1 VPRVRSVRFEICG
14 ESPNIK
20 RCVTLVDSDRVNR
33 EVVGSI
39 SGLENRRI
47 IFVLEDNIES
57 LNKLR
62 KKPSTE

>member
-1 VPRVRSVRFEICG
+1 M
-14 ESPNIK
+14 
-20 RCVTLVDSDRVNR
+20 TLVDSDRVNK

-57 LNKLR
+57 LNELR
-62 KKPSTE
+62 KKLSTE